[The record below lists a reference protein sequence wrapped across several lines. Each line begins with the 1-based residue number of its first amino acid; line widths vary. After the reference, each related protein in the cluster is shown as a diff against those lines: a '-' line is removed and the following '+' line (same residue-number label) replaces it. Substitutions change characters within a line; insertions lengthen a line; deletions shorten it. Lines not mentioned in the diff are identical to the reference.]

1 MSPKKLI
8 AVMLLT
14 IALAS
19 IGACRRNQTAN
30 STAPTNAAPGSASPE
45 LSHLPEGGT
54 TPTLPTTHFK
64 GSIGSSNGLQ
74 MKLTRDG
81 DRLTG
86 TYFYQK
92 IGAKIDLKGTI
103 DKDGSVTLEEFDP
116 SGQQTGVFKG
126 LWKTDAE
133 DGLASIAGNWSKPG
147 GEKKTAFSLHEEPIQ
162 FSGAT
167 DIVAKQIKESNKKL
181 NYKIDVQYP
190 EVTGT
195 LDNRFD
201 KFNQEAKNL
210 VTKQVVA
217 FRKERAGAANEE
229 AQMPE
234 PPTLSDL
241 TSDLSGGYTVA
252 FANDDLISIEY
263 DIGGY
268 TAGAAHGNSSS
279 SVLNYDV
286 KAGKVLKLAD
296 VFKPGAKYLQAISA
310 YCLNDLKKQS
320 RKNRDSLPDDMIKS
334 GAGPDARNFM
344 SWTITKKGLDFT
356 FDAYQVGPY
365 AAGPQ
370 SVVVPYSVLKDLI
383 DPDGPV
389 GSFAK

>member
-1 MSPKKLI
+1 MKTKNLSAL
-8 AVMLLT
+8 MLLT

-19 IGACRRNQTAN
+19 IGACRKHQTAN
-30 STAPTNAAPGSASPE
+30 STAPNGGAPTSASPE
-45 LSHLPEGGT
+45 LSHLPEGGIM
-54 TPTLPTTHFK
+54 PTLPTTHFK

-74 MKLTRDG
+74 MKLIRDG

-181 NYKIDVQYP
+181 NYKIDIEYP

-195 LDNRFD
+195 LDNRFA
-201 KFNQEAKNL
+201 KFNQEVKNL
-210 VTKQVVA
+210 VMKQVVA
-217 FRKERAGAANEE
+217 FKKERAEAAKEE
-229 AQMPE
+229 AKMPE
-234 PPTLSDL
+234 PPAMSDQ
-241 TSDLSGGYTVA
+241 TSDLGGGYTVA
-252 FANDDLISIEY
+252 LANDDLISIEF

-268 TAGAAHGNSSS
+268 SAGAAHGNSSS
-279 SVLNYDV
+279 SILNYDV
-286 KAGKVLKLAD
+286 KAGKLLKLGD
-296 VFKPGAKYLQAISA
+296 LFKPGAKYVQAISA
-310 YCLNDLKKQS
+310 YCLNDLKQQS
-320 RKNRDSLPDDMIKS
+320 QKNGESLPGDMSKS
-334 GAGPDARNFM
+334 
-344 SWTITKKGLDFT
+344 
-356 FDAYQVGPY
+356 
-365 AAGPQ
+365 
-370 SVVVPYSVLKDLI
+370 
-383 DPDGPV
+383 
-389 GSFAK
+389 